1 MNSDQDLAQ
10 LQVEIS
16 KLSSTID
23 QLQSAHSPVDPPL
36 QLCQCPVRQ
45 CNVQGNAQ
53 RSTSASCSPF
63 VPDYNIP
70 LLAPGG
76 GNTNPTMLQNLGP
89 LAGLIGTWVS
99 QRNNGFNV
107 MPLPQATAPNGFILK
122 NHFYYEVVT
131 FSAIQ
136 GKVTNRGGIDEQHS
150 YTLFYEQRV
159 FFSDGVQANTL
170 VHAENGAWLNLIK
183 APQGQGPLDTQPN
196 IPSPPAPN
204 PIPPQ
209 DPALEI
215 VKQVSVPHGTSIL
228 ANGHQRTFDG
238 APAIPNVNTLPIGTP
253 PAFAAPYGTDI
264 PSNPNI
270 NPNIVLQ
277 DALTALGHQ
286 GVHVVRTHELSVDT
300 GNHGSASNAP
310 FLKQHIEVTQFANTL
325 WLEEL
330 SNGHL
335 MLQYS
340 QNISL
345 KFPQPD
351 GESYIFPHITANTLT
366 KVQ

>member
-1 MNSDQDLAQ
+1 M
-10 LQVEIS
+10 S
-16 KLSSTID
+16 KC
-23 QLQSAHSPVDPPL
+23 SACGPV
-36 QLCQCPVRQ
+36 
-45 CNVQGNAQ
+45 
-53 RSTSASCSPF
+53 SPF

-76 GNTNPTMLQNLGP
+76 GDHNPTMLQNLGP

-99 QRNNGFNV
+99 PKTNGFNV

-122 NHFYYEVVT
+122 NVFYYEVMT
-131 FSAIQ
+131 FSALQ
-136 GKVTNRGGIDEQHS
+136 GKVANRGGTDEQDS

-170 VHAENGAWLNLIK
+170 VHAENGAWLNLITTQ
-183 APQGQGPLDTQPN
+183 QGQGPLDTQPY
-196 IPSPPAPN
+196 IPSPPAPD

-209 DPALEI
+209 NPARQI
-215 VKQVSVPHGTSIL
+215 IKQVSVPHGNSIL
-228 ANGHQRTFDG
+228 AMGDVTIIDG
-238 APAIPNVNTLPIGTP
+238 APDIPDVSTLPIDAP
-253 PAFAAPYGTDI
+253 IAFNAAYGEDV

-277 DALTALGHQ
+277 DALAALSQQ
-286 GVHVVRTHELSVDT
+286 GLTVLRTHRLNVDT
-300 GNHGSASNAP
+300 NNNGGITNNP
-310 FLKQHIEVTQFANTL
+310 FIKEHNNVKQFTHTV

-330 SNGHL
+330 SNGQL

-345 KFPQPD
+345 QLHLAD
-351 GESYIFPHITANTLT
+351 GQSYVFPHITANSLS